1 MYNVRRTLYIVGLR
15 VLFTFSFI
23 YLSFISFVRWNIIY
37 LHIWLDSKTF
47 KLYMYASYMRVSN
60 DNKKS

>member
-1 MYNVRRTLYIVGLR
+1 MYTVRRTLYIVGLS

-37 LHIWLDSKTF
+37 LHIWLDSVRRC
-47 KLYMYASYMRVSN
+47 ASYMSVQ
-60 DNKKS
+60 